1 MDSILDKTEEKMQKA
16 IDYLCEEL
24 AGIRA
29 GRANPAILNKVTVE
43 YYGVQTPLNQ
53 IGAISVPEARQI
65 LITPWD
71 RSLLG
76 AITKA
81 IQVAELGVNP
91 INDGNGVRLT
101 FPELN
106 EERRKQIVKEVRALG
121 EEAKIA
127 IRNVRRDGIDD
138 AKKLKNSG
146 EMTEDELKGAE
157 EKVQKITEIMARF
170 IEMKDRDGKAV
181 LVNLGRV
188 DMVTFDEENG
198 TATLLTPEGLLTFRI
213 GREEFRK

>member
-1 MDSILDKTEEKMQKA
+1 MEYQEIEDKMQKA
-16 IDYLCEEL
+16 VDYLCEEL
-24 AGIRA
+24 MGIRA

-53 IGAISVPEARQI
+53 VGAISVPEARQI

-71 RSLLG
+71 RSLRG

-81 IQVAELGVNP
+81 IQVAEIGVNP

-106 EERRKQIVKEVRALG
+106 EERRKQLVKEVKSLG
-121 EEAKIA
+121 EDTKVAV
-127 IRNVRRDGIDD
+127 RNLRRDGIDE
-138 AKKLKNSG
+138 AKKLKNNN

-157 EKVQKITEIMARF
+157 EKIQKITDKYTNKVETVVADKEKEVM
-170 IEMKDRDGKAV
+170 EV
-181 LVNLGRV
+181 
-188 DMVTFDEENG
+188 
-198 TATLLTPEGLLTFRI
+198 
-213 GREEFRK
+213 

>member
-1 MDSILDKTEEKMQKA
+1 MEYDKLEEKMQKA
-16 IDYLCEEL
+16 VDYLCEEL
-24 AGIRA
+24 AAIRA

-76 AITKA
+76 QIIKA

-91 INDGNGVRLT
+91 INDGNSVRLT

-106 EERRKQIVKEVRALG
+106 EERRRQIVKDVKSLG
-121 EEAKIA
+121 EDAKVV
-127 IRNVRRDGIDD
+127 IRNLRRDGIDD
-138 AKKLKNSG
+138 AKALKNSG
-146 EMTEDELKGAE
+146 EMTEDELKSAE
-157 EKVQKITEIMARF
+157 EKIQKITDKYTDKVEKV
-170 IEMKDRDGKAV
+170 IENKEKEVMEV
-181 LVNLGRV
+181 
-188 DMVTFDEENG
+188 
-198 TATLLTPEGLLTFRI
+198 
-213 GREEFRK
+213 

>member
-1 MDSILDKTEEKMQKA
+1 MDYSEIKERMEKA
-16 IDYLCEEL
+16 IDSLNVRLSEV
-24 AGIRA
+24 RA

-53 IGAISVPEARQI
+53 VGAISVPEARQI

-76 AITKA
+76 EITKA
-81 IQVAELGVNP
+81 IQVADIGVNP

-106 EERRKQIVKEVRALG
+106 EERRKQIVKDVKALG
-121 EEAKIA
+121 EDAKVA
-127 IRNVRRDGIDD
+127 IRNVRREGIDD
-138 AKKLKNSG
+138 AKKLKNDG

-157 EKVQKITEIMARF
+157 EKIQKITD
-170 IEMKDRDGKAV
+170 KYTDK
-181 LVNLGRV
+181 V
-188 DMVTFDEENG
+188 DE
-198 TATLLTPEGLLTFRI
+198 AI
-213 GREEFRK
+213 SRKEKEVMEV

>member
-1 MDSILDKTEEKMQKA
+1 MEYDKLEEKMQKA
-16 IDYLCEEL
+16 VDYLCEEL
-24 AGIRA
+24 AAIRA

-76 AITKA
+76 QIIKA

-91 INDGNGVRLT
+91 INDGNSVRLT

-106 EERRKQIVKEVRALG
+106 EERRRQIVKDVKSLG
-121 EEAKIA
+121 EDAKVA

-138 AKKLKNSG
+138 AKALKNNG
-146 EMTEDELKGAE
+146 EMTEDELKSAE
-157 EKVQKITEIMARF
+157 DKIQKITDKYTDKVEKV
-170 IEMKDRDGKAV
+170 IENKEKEVMEV
-181 LVNLGRV
+181 
-188 DMVTFDEENG
+188 
-198 TATLLTPEGLLTFRI
+198 
-213 GREEFRK
+213 

>member
-1 MDSILDKTEEKMQKA
+1 MEYDKLEEKMQKA
-16 IDYLCEEL
+16 VDYLCEEL
-24 AGIRA
+24 AAIRA

-76 AITKA
+76 QIIKA

-91 INDGNGVRLT
+91 INDGNSVRLT

-106 EERRKQIVKEVRALG
+106 EERRRQIVKDVKALG
-121 EEAKIA
+121 EDAKIA
-127 IRNVRRDGIDD
+127 IRNLRRDGIDD
-138 AKKLKNSG
+138 AKALKNSG
-146 EMTEDELKGAE
+146 EMTEDELKSAE
-157 EKVQKITEIMARF
+157 EKIQKITDKYTDKVEKV
-170 IEMKDRDGKAV
+170 IENKEKEVMEV
-181 LVNLGRV
+181 
-188 DMVTFDEENG
+188 
-198 TATLLTPEGLLTFRI
+198 
-213 GREEFRK
+213 

>member
-1 MDSILDKTEEKMQKA
+1 MEYQQLEDKMQKA
-16 IDYLCEEL
+16 IDYLCDEL
-24 AGIRA
+24 AAIRA

-43 YYGVQTPLNQ
+43 YYGVPTPLNQ
-53 IGAISVPEARQI
+53 VGAISVPEARQI

-81 IQVAELGVNP
+81 IQVAEIGVNP

-106 EERRKQIVKEVRALG
+106 EERRKQIVKEVKALG

-138 AKKLKNSG
+138 AKKLKANG

-157 EKVQKITEIMARF
+157 EKIQKITDKC
-170 IEMKDRDGKAV
+170 IEKVEKVVADKEKEVMEV
-181 LVNLGRV
+181 
-188 DMVTFDEENG
+188 
-198 TATLLTPEGLLTFRI
+198 
-213 GREEFRK
+213 

>member
-1 MDSILDKTEEKMQKA
+1 MEYDKLEEKMQKA
-16 IDYLCEEL
+16 VDYLCEEL
-24 AGIRA
+24 AAIRA

-76 AITKA
+76 QIIKA

-91 INDGNGVRLT
+91 INDGNSVRLT

-106 EERRKQIVKEVRALG
+106 EERRRQIVKDVKSLG
-121 EEAKIA
+121 EDAKVA
-127 IRNVRRDGIDD
+127 IRNLRRDGIDD
-138 AKKLKNSG
+138 AKALKNNG
-146 EMTEDELKGAE
+146 EMTEDELKSAE
-157 EKVQKITEIMARF
+157 EKIQKITDKYTDKVEKV
-170 IEMKDRDGKAV
+170 IENKEKEVMEV
-181 LVNLGRV
+181 
-188 DMVTFDEENG
+188 
-198 TATLLTPEGLLTFRI
+198 
-213 GREEFRK
+213 